1 MFLAQ
6 CILSWLSQNLCNHPA
21 FFTHIK
27 IHMHRKEES
36 RNIRVIHIEHVWH
49 TVRTNDHPTPEEK
62 PMKWG
67 LVRCHTKCP
76 EYCWPQET
84 TLCSCKWSV
93 LLQDTLLPI
102 RNEHAIP
109 LLFSSSSFFFS
120 SLTWKLKLT
129 DWMQAVQLWRQNDK
143 THMVIIKGGGGA
155 MVDKIPT
162 HFCLQKFQS
171 REQWERLQAVVELS
185 MSFSPGKQAKL

>member
-76 EYCWPQET
+76 EYCWPQES

-93 LLQDTLLPI
+93 LLKETLLAI

-109 LLFSSSSFFFS
+109 LLFFFSFFFFFFFFLFFS
-120 SLTWKLKLT
+120 HLETDLTTPESNVLSL
-129 DWMQAVQLWRQNDK
+129 R
-143 THMVIIKGGGGA
+143 
-155 MVDKIPT
+155 
-162 HFCLQKFQS
+162 S
-171 REQWERLQAVVELS
+171 
-185 MSFSPGKQAKL
+185 